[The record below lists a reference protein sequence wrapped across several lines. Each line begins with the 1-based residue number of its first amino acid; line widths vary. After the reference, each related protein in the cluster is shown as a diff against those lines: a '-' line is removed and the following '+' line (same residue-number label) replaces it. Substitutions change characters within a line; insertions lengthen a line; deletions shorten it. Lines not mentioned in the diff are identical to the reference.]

1 MKKRS
6 IFLLVIMF
14 FLYFQ
19 KQIYASGLKRI
30 KRVYSTGSLYPDQCK
45 RESSIPD
52 PLIVPFVTK
61 QKKSQ
66 RQLKNRGELF
76 ELAQAILSS
85 KNFYQKEEQLKTL
98 FSKIADLPSKQ
109 SQLNILESFYNKARL
124 SYSQISMHALKEIQD
139 KIKEI
144 KKS

>member
-19 KQIYASGLKRI
+19 KQIYASGLKPI

-52 PLIVPFVTK
+52 PLIVPFATK

-66 RQLKNRGELF
+66 RQLENKDEFFKLT
-76 ELAQAILSS
+76 QAILSS
-85 KNFYQKEEQLKTL
+85 KNFYQKEEQLKNL
-98 FSKIADLPSKQ
+98 FSQVAILPCKQ
-109 SQLNILESFYNKARL
+109 SQLHILESFYSKACA
-124 SYSQISMHALKEIQD
+124 SYSGISIHTLKDIQN